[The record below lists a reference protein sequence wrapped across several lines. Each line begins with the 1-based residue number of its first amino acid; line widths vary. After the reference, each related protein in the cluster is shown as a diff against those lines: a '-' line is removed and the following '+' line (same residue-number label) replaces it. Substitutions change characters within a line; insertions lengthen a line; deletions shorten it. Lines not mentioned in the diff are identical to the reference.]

1 MLAPQ
6 IDFSDREE
14 RIEFIQ
20 ERFHCKAPSCGGC
33 GSCNLP
39 DGVPALEYFAD
50 YIDGKVEF
58 VKLAAKYGSR
68 RSVSALDVLAYNNE

>member
-20 ERFHCKAPSCGGC
+20 ERFHCGGC

-58 VKLAAKYGSR
+58 VKLAAKIW
-68 RSVSALDVLAYNNE
+68 E